1 MKKLIV
7 LVCLASTVSLT
18 TGTAM
23 ADSIKGRVGI
33 TGKIG
38 MLVPADSDLGDS
50 RVKPDIGFVGGG
62 GFIYGI
68 DDNFAAEIDVTR
80 SEFGSDFPQSGNA
93 GDFGVTNIS
102 FGGQYRFA
110 ATNNKLV
117 PYIGVGLDIL
127 LSEYDDKNG
136 VSHDVD
142 TTVGVHVSGGVDY
155 FIQKH
160 LAFMAEVKAVAAP
173 DTDIKGGPGFNKGNF
188 DPSSLSGTVGVRFFF
203 N

>member
-1 MKKLIV
+1 MKKLFV
-7 LVCLASTVSLT
+7 LICLAATVSLT
-18 TGTAM
+18 TGIAM

-38 MLVPADSDLGDS
+38 ILASADSDYDDK
-50 RVKPDIGFVGGG
+50 RIKPDVGLIGGG

-68 DDNFAAEIDVTR
+68 DDNFAAEVDVTR
-80 SEFGSDFPQSGNA
+80 SEFGSDFPISGNA
-93 GDFGVTNIS
+93 GDFGVTNVS

-110 ATNNKLV
+110 VTNKKLV

-127 LSEYDDKNG
+127 LSEYDDQNG

-142 TTVGVHVSGGVDY
+142 TTVGVHVTGGIDY
-155 FIQKH
+155 FIYKQ
-160 LAFMAEVKAVAAP
+160 LALMVEAKALAAP
-173 DTDIKGGPGFNKGNF
+173 ETDIKYNSEKRGNF
-188 DPSSLSGTVGVRFFF
+188 DPTSFSGVVGVRFFF

>member
-1 MKKLIV
+1 MKKLFV
-7 LVCLASTVSLT
+7 LICLAATVSLT
-18 TGTAM
+18 TGIAM

-38 MLVPADSDLGDS
+38 ILASADSDYGDS
-50 RVKPDIGFVGGG
+50 RIKPDVGLIGGG

-68 DDNFAAEIDVTR
+68 DDNFAAEVDVTR
-80 SEFGSDFPQSGNA
+80 SEFGSDFPISGNA
-93 GDFGVTNIS
+93 GDFGVTNVS

-110 ATNNKLV
+110 VTNKKLV

-127 LSEYDDKNG
+127 LSEYDDQNG

-142 TTVGVHVSGGVDY
+142 TTVGVHVTGGIDY
-155 FIQKH
+155 FIYKQ
-160 LAFMAEVKAVAAP
+160 LALMVEAKALAAP
-173 DTDIKGGPGFNKGNF
+173 ETDIKYNSEKRGNF
-188 DPSSLSGTVGVRFFF
+188 DPTSFSGVVGVRFFF